1 MSIPT
6 TNPKRLKDDN
16 IKMYDKLQITAY
28 LKKEAILKL
37 DNLISLTDAKSRND
51 VLEHAI
57 DFYFGFHTALLSQDY
72 LCSTIGYKMDGLIG
86 NLGTRLAR
94 MQFKNAV
101 ELDMLTRML
110 ATVVN
115 VSVSDYNKL
124 RKTSVDLVKRTNGSI
139 YIVDACS
146 EESIEDE

>member
-6 TNPKRLKDDN
+6 TNNKRLKDDN
-16 IKMYDKLQITAY
+16 IKLYDKLQITAY
-28 LKKEAILKL
+28 LKKEDILKL

-57 DFYFGFHTALLSQDY
+57 DFYFSFHTTQLSQDY
-72 LCSTIGYKMDGLIG
+72 LCSTIGCKIDGLIG

-101 ELDMLTRML
+101 EMDMLTRML
-110 ATVVN
+110 ATVVQ
-115 VSVSDYNKL
+115 VSYSDYNKL
-124 RKTSVDLVKRTNGSI
+124 RKTSVDSVKRTNGCVTILQAYEDSQT
-139 YIVDACS
+139 
-146 EESIEDE
+146 EED